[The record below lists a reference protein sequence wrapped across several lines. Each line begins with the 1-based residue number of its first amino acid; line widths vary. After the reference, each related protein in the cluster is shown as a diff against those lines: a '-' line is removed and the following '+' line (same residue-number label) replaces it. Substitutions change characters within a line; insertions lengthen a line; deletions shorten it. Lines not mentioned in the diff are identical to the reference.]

1 MLEPDSGSWRYLEP
15 TIHSGTLQ
23 EKNCPL
29 CNSKLNLI
37 LPRLWGQ
44 KNTTI
49 HNLLAGFETMSI
61 LESSSLW
68 PVNPDGLSSSPIRK
82 TRTDEAW
89 LSLPK
94 RTCFHGSRKWSRRR
108 TFFAFEWFV
117 VIWKEMLF
125 AGHKNGHPRAA
136 KVVRK
141 KLLLKCPGHI
151 FCSHFS

>member
-37 LPRLWGQ
+37 LPRLRGL
-44 KNTTI
+44 KYMTI
-49 HNLLAGFETMSI
+49 YNLLSGFETKTI

-68 PVNPDGLSSSPIRK
+68 PVNLTGLTSSPIRK
-82 TRTDEAW
+82 TRAHEAW
-89 LSLPK
+89 LCLSQKEHFFTGPENEVVEELFLRLSGLSSFERKCFLPD
-94 RTCFHGSRKWSRRR
+94 T
-108 TFFAFEWFV
+108 
-117 VIWKEMLF
+117 
-125 AGHKNGHPRAA
+125 KNGHPRAA
-136 KVVRK
+136 KREK
-141 KLLLKCPGHI
+141 RTSFECPGHI